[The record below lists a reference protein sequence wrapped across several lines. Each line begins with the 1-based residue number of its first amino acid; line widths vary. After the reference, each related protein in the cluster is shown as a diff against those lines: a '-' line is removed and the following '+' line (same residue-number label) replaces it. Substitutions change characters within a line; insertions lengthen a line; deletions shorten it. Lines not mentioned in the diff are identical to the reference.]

1 MIDIAVHFN
10 WTYVSL
16 VSAILG
22 SSTFYMFIYSIPNK
36 ACPFLLKVYSADEY
50 GELGA
55 DAFKKEARRAN
66 ICIAIEERVSMK
78 PESLGESID
87 NLVKK

>member
-1 MIDIAVHFN
+1 MVDIAAYFN

-16 VSAILG
+16 
-22 SSTFYMFIYSIPNK
+22 
-36 ACPFLLKVYSADEY
+36 VYSADEY

-66 ICIAIEERVSMK
+66 ICIAVEERLSMK
-78 PESLGESID
+78 PESFAESVD
-87 NLVKK
+87 NLIKKYSLSFYDDE

>member
-1 MIDIAVHFN
+1 M
-10 WTYVSL
+10 SL
-16 VSAILG
+16 RVL
-22 SSTFYMFIYSIPNK
+22 SSKLLLFF
-36 ACPFLLKVYSADEY
+36 AFLKVYSADEY

-66 ICIAIEERVSMK
+66 ICIAIEEIVSMK
-78 PESLGESID
+78 PESLRDSIA